1 MAPVTLC
8 KEGMRGGAGMQRML
22 GADDII
28 PEIFPCLAGG
38 LSPGELQS
46 QDKFIPLS
54 CDRRFIVFCPFW
66 TAKAVS
72 GDGYGAFRKLLMGV
86 CLWF

>member
-1 MAPVTLC
+1 MG
-8 KEGMRGGAGMQRML
+8 EL
-22 GADDII
+22 GCSICWGLTI
-28 PEIFPCLAGG
+28 SFPRYSPCLAGG